1 MRSTIKT
8 RLSGSDVLH
17 YFGSSALRVV
27 EYMADNRPVMV
38 AGNPVIVAFSYNT
51 PIAMVTFKG
60 DVATVKLNSKKYSR
74 TTARHMRDFTNWL
87 NSERLSEHF
96 TEAGTAEWVDVEPHI
111 LQHETLRG
119 PYIFKR

>member
-8 RLSGSDVLH
+8 RTNGSDVLH
-17 YFGSSALRVV
+17 YFGSSALRAV
-27 EYMADNRPVMV
+27 EYIVDNRPVV
-38 AGNPVIVAFSYNT
+38 VAFSYNT

-60 DVATVKLNSKKYSR
+60 DVATVKLNSKKYSP
-74 TTARHMRDFTNWL
+74 TTSRHMANFRQWL

-96 TEAGTAEWVDVEPHI
+96 TEAGTTDWVNVEPQI

-119 PYIFKR
+119 PYIFNR

>member
-1 MRSTIKT
+1 MRSTLKT
-8 RLSGSDVLH
+8 RTNGSDVLH
-17 YFGSSALRVV
+17 YFGSSALRAV
-27 EYMADNRPVMV
+27 EYMVDSRPVV
-38 AGNPVIVAFSYNT
+38 VAFSYNT

-74 TTARHMRDFTNWL
+74 TTSRHMRDFTQWL

-119 PYIFKR
+119 PYIFNR